1 MNQRLPVSQSWYHA
15 TVVRATQTEI
25 EEAVEALRAGEL
37 VVFPTETVYG
47 LGANA
52 SDPAAVRK
60 IFEVKGRPTDH
71 PVIVHL
77 DNPRY
82 LHRWVSQMPPVAE
95 QLAAKFWPGPLTLIL
110 PKADNVNDLVTGGQD
125 SVGIRIPSHPIA
137 QQLLTAFGG
146 GIAAPSANRFGRL
159 SPTKPEHVREEL
171 GSAVRCILDGGE
183 SPIGLESTIV
193 SCLGNE
199 ARLLRPGFITRS
211 QIEQVVGPLASG
223 GRLPPRV
230 PGDRRLHYA
239 PSTPL
244 AIVSSDD
251 LEKYA
256 GEFVARQEKVA
267 VLAMRPPLQTQR
279 YMTWINAGKK
289 PETYAHN
296 LYNHLRTLDSAGCAR
311 ILVQQVP
318 DDERWAAIVDR
329 LRRASGIDE
338 SDPLELSAG

>member
-1 MNQRLPVSQSWYHA
+1 M
-15 TVVRATQTEI
+15 VRATQTEI

-52 SDPAAVRK
+52 SDPQAVRK
-60 IFEVKGRPTDH
+60 IFEVKGRPADH

-82 LHRWVSQMPPVAE
+82 LHRWVSTMPPVAE
-95 QLAAKFWPGPLTLIL
+95 KLADRFWPGPLTLIL
-110 PKADNVNDLVTGGQD
+110 PKADNVNDVVTGGQD
-125 SVGIRIPSHPIA
+125 SIGIRVPSHPMA

-146 GIAAPSANRFGRL
+146 GLAAPSANRFGRL
-159 SPTKPEHVREEL
+159 SPTKPEHVRDEL
-171 GSAVRCILDGGE
+171 GSAVKVILDGGD

-193 SCLGNE
+193 SCLNNE
-199 ARLLRPGFITRS
+199 AMLLRPGFITRS
-211 QIEQVVGPLASG
+211 QLAQVVDLSTG
-223 GRLPPRV
+223 GFVPRT
-230 PGDRRLHYA
+230 PGDRLLHYA

-251 LEKYA
+251 LERFA
-256 GEFVARQEKVA
+256 SEFVARQEKVA
-267 VLAMRPPLQTQR
+267 VLAMRPPLHTQR
-279 YMTWINAGKK
+279 HMTWINAGKK

-311 ILVQQVP
+311 ILVQELP
-318 DDERWAAIVDR
+318 DDERWAAILDR
-329 LRRASGIDE
+329 LQRASAMDG
-338 SDPLELSAG
+338 DPLELSAG

>member
-1 MNQRLPVSQSWYHA
+1 M
-15 TVVRATQTEI
+15 VRATQTEI
-25 EEAVEALRAGEL
+25 EEAVETLRAGDL

-60 IFEVKGRPTDH
+60 IFQVKGRPTDH

-82 LHRWVSQMPPVAE
+82 LHRWVSDMPASAE
-95 QLAAKFWPGPLTLIL
+95 KLAARFWPGPLTLIL
-110 PKADNVNDLVTGGQD
+110 PKAEKVNDVVTGGQD
-125 SVGIRIPSHPIA
+125 SIGIRVPSHPIA

-159 SPTKPEHVREEL
+159 SPTKPEHVRDEL
-171 GSAVRCILDGGE
+171 GTAIQVILDGGE

-211 QIEQVVGPLASG
+211 QLEQVVGKLAVAG
-223 GRLPPRV
+223 VVPRV
-230 PGDRRLHYA
+230 SGDRQLHYA

-244 AIVSSDD
+244 AIVASDD
-251 LEKYA
+251 LERYA

-267 VLAMRPPLQTQR
+267 VLAMRPPLNTQR
-279 YMTWINAGKK
+279 NMTWINAGKK
-289 PETYAHN
+289 PEAYAHN
-296 LYNHLRTLDSAGCAR
+296 LYNHLRTLDSAGCVR
-311 ILVQQVP
+311 ILVQELPVG
-318 DDERWAAIVDR
+318 ERWAAILDR
-329 LRRASGIDE
+329 LQRASGIEDDD
-338 SDPLELSAG
+338 SLELSAG

>member
-1 MNQRLPVSQSWYHA
+1 M
-15 TVVRATQTEI
+15 VRATQTEI

-60 IFEVKGRPTDH
+60 IFEVKGRPADH

-82 LHRWVSQMPPVAE
+82 LHRWVSDMPPVADK
-95 QLAAKFWPGPLTLIL
+95 LAAKFWPGPLTLIL
-110 PKADNVNDLVTGGQD
+110 PKADNVNDIVTGGQD
-125 SVGIRIPSHPIA
+125 SIGIRVPSHPMA

-159 SPTKPEHVREEL
+159 SPTKPEHVRDEL
-171 GSAVRCILDGGE
+171 GASVSVVLDGGD

-193 SCLGNE
+193 SCLGNQ
-199 ARLLRPGFITRS
+199 AVLLRPGFITRS
-211 QIEQVVGPLASG
+211 QLAQVVDLSTG
-223 GRLPPRV
+223 GFVPRT
-230 PGDRRLHYA
+230 PGDRLLHYA

-251 LEKYA
+251 LERYA

-267 VLAMRPPLQTQR
+267 VLAMRPPLHTQR
-279 YMTWINAGKK
+279 HMTWINAGKK
-289 PETYAHN
+289 PEAYAHN
-296 LYNHLRTLDSAGCAR
+296 LYNNLRTLDSAGCVR
-311 ILVQQVP
+311 ILVQELP
-318 DDERWAAIVDR
+318 DDERWAAILDR
-329 LRRASGIDE
+329 LQRASAMDG
-338 SDPLELSAG
+338 DPLELSAG